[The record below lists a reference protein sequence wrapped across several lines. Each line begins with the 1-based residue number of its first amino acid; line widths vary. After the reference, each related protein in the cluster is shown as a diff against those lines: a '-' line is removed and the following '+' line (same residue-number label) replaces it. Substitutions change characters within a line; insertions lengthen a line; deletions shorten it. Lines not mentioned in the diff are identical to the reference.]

1 MNLAHNVEL
10 DVSLRSISTLSST
23 NVPRYTALDAR
34 LGWQVSRDVEVSLAA
49 FNLLDKGHPEF
60 GSTVARSEIGR
71 SFYAKMLWKF

>member
-1 MNLAHNVEL
+1 MEL
-10 DVSLRSISTLSST
+10 DVSLRSIGTLSST

-34 LGWQVSRDVEVSLAA
+34 LGWKIAKDVEVSLAA

-60 GSTVARSEIGR
+60 GALPARSEIGR